1 MKKLVVGM
9 VMAGCCAGC
18 IVGGPSAPFQPPI
31 GIVTSYKAPLS
42 TEGNWKNCSKV
53 GTSSA
58 MSILGIVAIGD
69 CSLKTAMD
77 AGGLKSAEYADY
89 EYFNVL
95 GFYQKITLFV
105 MGE

>member
-1 MKKLVVGM
+1 MKKLIVGI

-31 GIVTSYKAPLS
+31 GLVTSYKAPLS
-42 TEGNWKNCSKV
+42 TEGNWKNGSKV

-58 MSILGIVAIGD
+58 MSVLGLVAVGD
-69 CSLKTAMD
+69 CSLKAAMD
-77 AGGLKSAEYADY
+77 EGNLKSAGYADY

-95 GFYQKITLFV
+95 GIYQKVTLRV
-105 MGE
+105 VGE